1 MPNIGALGVTGAP
14 LKAETSQQ
22 WEAGVKTEFM
32 DGRWTATLSYFDLT
46 KQNVATGHPDPV
58 LAALGFSVQTGEAR
72 NKGVELDVAGEV
84 LPGLDVIATYTYT
97 NSEITQMN
105 DGTVGNRFPN
115 VPKHAGS
122 LWTTYRFQE
131 PSLTGWKVGAGLVA
145 RGEREG
151 NRENDYQMPGYVLV
165 NLMASYT
172 MHVGPT
178 RLTAQLNVDNLLG
191 QEYFP
196 SSAGFGRGRIDIGT
210 PRFFLGSLK
219 MEF

>member
-1 MPNIGALGVTGAP
+1 
-14 LKAETSQQ
+14 
-22 WEAGVKTEFM
+22 M

-72 NKGVELDVAGEV
+72 NKGVELDVTGEV
-84 LPGLDVIATYTYT
+84 LPGLDVIATYAYT
-97 NSEITQMN
+97 DSEITQMN

-131 PSLTGWKVGAGLVA
+131 PRLQGWKVGAGLVA
-145 RGEREG
+145 RGRAARESG
-151 NRENDYQMPGYVLV
+151 K
-165 NLMASYT
+165 
-172 MHVGPT
+172 
-178 RLTAQLNVDNLLG
+178 RLPDAGVCAGQPDGELYDARRGHATHRAIECGQSFG